1 MTAKAPGLGR
11 VEGWEKN
18 GAPGGAGEGGER
30 MDNGIE
36 PDSEIK
42 LVRLAGGTSRELRG
56 FGSWFV
62 NLSLGYFHVVDFVF

>member
-1 MTAKAPGLGR
+1 
-11 VEGWEKN
+11 
-18 GAPGGAGEGGER
+18 

>member
-1 MTAKAPGLGR
+1 MEPPG
-11 VEGWEKN
+11 
-18 GAPGGAGEGGER
+18 PGGAGEGGER

-62 NLSLGYFHVVDFVF
+62 NLSMGYFHVRF